1 MPTRHRDRFAQNE
14 GQMVVTI
21 DIFEK
26 CLLIY
31 PLDTWL
37 EIERAVDKLPS
48 FNRMANR
55 VRRMLVGHATDLTL
69 DSAGRVLVPSELRE
83 YAGLQKSAVLMG
95 QGKKLEL
102 WDEAH
107 WQKVRTEIMDDDDGV
122 LAPEMESLSL

>member
-14 GQMVVTI
+14 GQMIVTI

-31 PLDTWL
+31 PLDIWL

-55 VRRMLVGHATDLTL
+55 VRRMLIGHATDLAL
-69 DSAGRVLVPSELRE
+69 DSAGRVLIPTELRG

-107 WQKVRTEIMDDDDGV
+107 WEKVRTEIMDDDDGV